1 MIRARP
7 TGALWFSIALLVFCS
22 TTLRAQG
29 LGWNA
34 DVEGRASLFFGNT
47 SQWLVGGRSALSHKD
62 STIEIRAEM
71 QADYAESATDSG
83 ASVVSA
89 RSWLGSLA
97 TDFRPYARVSPFA
110 MGSVQASLQ
119 QRLARRYSGG
129 LGGKV
134 TIADGNE
141 NELSTSAALLW
152 ERTVPLD
159 GEGSASVP
167 DDRLRWSV
175 RLRVKRR
182 LNDRLHF
189 THVTFYQPSV
199 RETSHFTMNSTTS
212 LILDLTK
219 KLALTGTLTDTY
231 DSEARSR
238 GARGNNDGQ
247 MLLGMRA
254 KF

>member
-1 MIRARP
+1 VIRARP
-7 TGALWFSIALLVFCS
+7 VGALWISIALLLFS
-22 TTLRAQG
+22 TTTLRAQS
-29 LGWNA
+29 LGWSGN
-34 DVEGRASLFFGNT
+34 VEGRASLFFGNT
-47 SQWLVGGRSALSHKD
+47 SQWLVAGRSQLVHKD
-62 STIEIRAEM
+62 STLEIRGEM
-71 QADYAESATDSG
+71 QADYAESVADSG
-83 ASVVSA
+83 RSVVSA
-89 RSWLGSLA
+89 RSWLGSLGV
-97 TDFRPYARVSPFA
+97 DFRPYARVSPFA

-134 TIADGNE
+134 VIVDGND

-152 ERTVPLD
+152 ERTVPL
-159 GEGSASVP
+159 SASATSTQP
-167 DDRLRWSV
+167 GDLMRWSV

-182 LNDRLHF
+182 LNDRLLF

-199 RETSHFTMNSTTS
+199 QETSRFTVNSTTS
-212 LILDLTK
+212 LVLDLTK